1 MSKDYLHRFRRKIDI
16 GGCSQGESETTE
28 LRDNFDEMID
38 EKLAPTVHT
47 VKYIRKNDVGTDL
60 VGTEINVNIENVAY
74 NDQKT
79 NDEKFVNFKWDSDVT
94 NGDEFYWQGT
104 WWILYHEEKLA
115 VLSHKTYVCKKCNF
129 IYNMKLNGEIYQIPL
144 LLTNLTLYSDGMADR
159 VAMSAEEGGRRIT
172 YPVNELTKNLKIGSR
187 IMLSNDTI
195 YEIAHIDDFSRV
207 GVVDAVLNQIFFNS
221 EDDKENVIA
230 WNDFGEKVEV
240 DILGDDVL
248 RLGANAVYQNPFV
261 EEGDGIPIDNSPTW
275 EIVAEDNCVEIDT
288 TYNNSENGNIRI
300 KCTRDASYI
309 GTIVTLKVTNRIKNI
324 TIEKEIRIGGMF

>member
-79 NDEKFVNFKWDSDVT
+79 NDEKFVNFKWDMDVT

-248 RLGANAVYQNPFV
+248 RLGANAVYQNPFIGR
-261 EEGDGIPIDNSPTW
+261 EDMSDDNFPSWT
-275 EIVAEDNCVEIDT
+275 IVSEDDCVIIDT
-288 TYNNSENGNIRI
+288 SYDNNENGNIRLQ
-300 KCTRDASYI
+300 CTKDASYI
-309 GTIVTLKVTNRIKNI
+309 GVVATLSVTHRYTG
-324 TIEKEIRIGGMF
+324 TTFTKEIRIGGMF